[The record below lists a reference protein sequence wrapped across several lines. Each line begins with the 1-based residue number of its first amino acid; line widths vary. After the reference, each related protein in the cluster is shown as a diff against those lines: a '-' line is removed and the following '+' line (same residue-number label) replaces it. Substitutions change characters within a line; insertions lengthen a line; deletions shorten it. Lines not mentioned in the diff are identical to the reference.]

1 MKLLLVISVDPW
13 TRSVST
19 VHKYVATG
27 RALGHQ
33 VAVYGPANPELPGI
47 PFTTELSGVDLAL
60 FVVQVP
66 TDFPDMPL
74 LARLLDGIP
83 PERRA
88 VVDLWGRFN
97 DTIRVEHDFNH
108 LEKLDGHLGWEWED
122 AIGAVSGTIL
132 QPTLAPLR
140 PNVRPFLFHGY
151 DPGAVVRPYKSAR
164 EAAAAWHAAGASE
177 KPYGIAYVGSNWQR
191 WEQVRRFLEG
201 YGPVR
206 REVGRVC
213 LTGWD
218 WGKRPDWAAQ
228 KGITGIDT
236 DPALLAELD
245 VECRDGVRFD
255 GVVGLIGKARFAPV
269 FHRPLFRHLGL
280 VTTRTFETFYADSL
294 PVLMLPRDFVAAVYG
309 AEAVK
314 LVPGD
319 DLAGH
324 LTDALNRP
332 EPYWD
337 AVLQTRSHLARHHS
351 YAQRFRELGA
361 LVADRMPPG
370 AAR

>member
-1 MKLLLVISVDPW
+1 MRLLLVTSVDPW

-19 VHKYVATG
+19 VHKWIDAG

-33 VAVYGPANPELPGI
+33 VAIYGEPNAELPAL
-47 PFTTELSGVDLAL
+47 PYTTALDGVDLAL

-66 TDFPDMPL
+66 TDFPDMPY

-83 PERRA
+83 AERRA

-97 DTIRVEHDFNH
+97 DTIRAEHDFNH
-108 LEKLDGHLGWEWED
+108 LEKLDGHQGWEWED
-122 AIGAVSGTIL
+122 AIAAVSGAIL

-140 PNVRPFLFHGY
+140 PNVGSFLFHGY
-151 DPGAVVRPYKSAR
+151 DPGSVVRPYESAR
-164 EAAAAWHAAGASE
+164 EAAAAWRAE
-177 KPYGIAYVGSNWQR
+177 RPYGVAYVGSNWQR
-191 WEQVRRFLEG
+191 WGEVRRFLEG
-201 YGPVR
+201 YAPAR

-218 WGKRPDWAAQ
+218 WSKRPDWAVQ
-228 KGITGIDT
+228 KGLLGIDT

-255 GVVGLIGKARFAPV
+255 EVIGLLGKARFAPV
-269 FHRPLFRHLGL
+269 FHRPLFRHLGI
-280 VTTRTFETFYADSL
+280 VTNRTFETFYADSL
-294 PVLMLPRDFVAAVYG
+294 PVLMLPKEFVAAIYG
-309 AEAVK
+309 PAATK

-319 DLAGH
+319 DLAAH
-324 LTDALNRP
+324 LTDALNGP

-351 YAQRFRELGA
+351 YAERYRQLAA
-361 LVADRMPPG
+361 LVADHASSG
-370 AAR
+370 ATR